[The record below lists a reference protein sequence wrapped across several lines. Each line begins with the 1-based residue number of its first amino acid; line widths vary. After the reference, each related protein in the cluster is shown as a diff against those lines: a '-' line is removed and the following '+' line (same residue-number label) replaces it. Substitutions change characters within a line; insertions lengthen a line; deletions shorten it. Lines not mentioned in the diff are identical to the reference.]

1 MTSKVFTAYLFI
13 ISSFV
18 VSQTTGE
25 KDSTAT
31 IQTTSQTVEDT
42 TQVEPDQ
49 IEKISTM
56 VLANRITNVSGF
68 ERMIIG
74 DLLGDEMMETS
85 AASMVISEGQAKEAM
100 GANFD
105 PNCFSDSC
113 AISIGKS
120 FNLSNVITFG
130 IINVKKIADS
140 TDADTLLA
148 DADTLLA
155 DADTQLADADTQLAV
170 KDSILTATIIMKN
183 FHIGTGQVVSE
194 MSFPFEGDT
203 DKVLMS
209 ARRMVWTAVGVEP
222 PPGRFPEDLIDDK
235 ENLKKRILN
244 FYYGTL
250 LPWFQNNPEMAM
262 AIGGIA
268 IITGGWLIF
277 GGGGDG
283 GGFDGPPDF
292 PDDPSSM
299 VQL

>member
-31 IQTTSQTVEDT
+31 VQTTSQTVEDT
-42 TQVEPDQ
+42 TQAVGDTTQVEPDQ
-49 IEKISTM
+49 IDKISTM

-148 DADTLLA
+148 
-155 DADTQLADADTQLAV
+155 V

-203 DKVLMS
+203 DKLLMT
-209 ARRMVWTAVGVEP
+209 ARRMVWSAVGVEP
-222 PPGRFPEDLIDDK
+222 PPGRFPEDLIDNK
-235 ENLKKRILN
+235 VSIKKRILD
-244 FYYGTL
+244 FYYGTI
-250 LPWFQNNPEMAM
+250 LPWVQDNREIAM
-262 AIGGIA
+262 VIGGIVL
-268 IITGGWLIF
+268 ISGGWLIF
-277 GGGGDG
+277 GGGDGG
-283 GGFDGPPDF
+283 GGFDGPPEF
-292 PDDPSSM
+292 PDGPSSM

>member
-1 MTSKVFTAYLFI
+1 MTSKLFIAYLFI

-18 VSQTTGE
+18 VSQTTVE

-42 TQVEPDQ
+42 TQAVGDTTQVEPDQ
-49 IEKISTM
+49 IDKISTM

-148 DADTLLA
+148 
-155 DADTQLADADTQLAV
+155 V

-203 DKVLMS
+203 DKLLMT
-209 ARRMVWTAVGVEP
+209 ARRMVWSAVGVEP
-222 PPGRFPEDLIDDK
+222 PPGRFPEDLIDNK
-235 ENLKKRILN
+235 VSIKKRILD
-244 FYYGTL
+244 FYYGTI
-250 LPWFQNNPEMAM
+250 LPWVQDNREIAM
-262 AIGGIA
+262 VIGGIVL
-268 IITGGWLIF
+268 ISGGWLIF
-277 GGGGDG
+277 GGGDGG
-283 GGFDGPPDF
+283 GGFDGPPEF
-292 PDDPSSM
+292 PDGPSSM

>member
-1 MTSKVFTAYLFI
+1 MTSKLFTAYLFI

-18 VSQTTGE
+18 VSQTTVE

-42 TQVEPDQ
+42 TQAVGDTTQVEPDQ
-49 IEKISTM
+49 IDKISTM
-56 VLANRITNVSGF
+56 ILANRITNVSGF

-85 AASMVISEGQAKEAM
+85 AASMVIGEGQAKEAM
-100 GANFD
+100 GSNFD

-113 AISIGKS
+113 AISVGKS

-140 TDADTLLA
+140 TDADTL
-148 DADTLLA
+148 
-155 DADTQLADADTQLAV
+155 LAV

-203 DKVLMS
+203 DKLLMT
-209 ARRMVWTAVGVEP
+209 ARRMVWSAVGVEP
-222 PPGRFPEDLIDDK
+222 PPGRFPEDLIDNK
-235 ENLKKRILN
+235 VSIKKRILD
-244 FYYGTL
+244 FYYGTI
-250 LPWFQNNPEMAM
+250 LPWVQDNREIAM
-262 AIGGIA
+262 VIGGIVL
-268 IITGGWLIF
+268 ISGGWLIF
-277 GGGGDG
+277 GGGDGG
-283 GGFDGPPDF
+283 GGFDGPPEF
-292 PDDPSSM
+292 PDGPSSM

>member
-1 MTSKVFTAYLFI
+1 MTSKLFTAYLFI

-31 IQTTSQTVEDT
+31 VQTTSQTVEDT
-42 TQVEPDQ
+42 TQAVGDTTQVEPDQ
-49 IEKISTM
+49 IDKISTM

-148 DADTLLA
+148 
-155 DADTQLADADTQLAV
+155 V
-170 KDSILTATIIMKN
+170 KDSIITATIIMKN

-194 MSFPFEGDT
+194 MSFPFEGDS
-203 DKVLMS
+203 DKLLMT

-222 PPGRFPEDLIDDK
+222 PPGRFPEDLIDNK
-235 ENLKKRILN
+235 VSLKKRILD
-244 FYYGTL
+244 FYYGTI
-250 LPWFQNNPEMAM
+250 LPWVQDNREIAM
-262 AIGGIA
+262 VIGGIVL
-268 IITGGWLIF
+268 ISGGWLIF
-277 GGGGDG
+277 GGGDDG
-283 GGFDGPPDF
+283 GGFDGPPEF
-292 PDDPSSM
+292 PDGPSSM

>member
-1 MTSKVFTAYLFI
+1 MTSKLFTAYLFI

-31 IQTTSQTVEDT
+31 VQTTSQTVEDT
-42 TQVEPDQ
+42 TQAVGDTTQVEPDK
-49 IEKISTM
+49 IDKISTM

-148 DADTLLA
+148 
-155 DADTQLADADTQLAV
+155 V

-203 DKVLMS
+203 DKLLMT
-209 ARRMVWTAVGVEP
+209 ARRMVWSAVGVEP
-222 PPGRFPEDLIDDK
+222 PPGRFPEDLIDNK
-235 ENLKKRILN
+235 VSIKKRILD
-244 FYYGTL
+244 FYYGTI
-250 LPWFQNNPEMAM
+250 LPWVQDNREIAM
-262 AIGGIA
+262 VIGGIVL
-268 IITGGWLIF
+268 ISGGWLIF
-277 GGGGDG
+277 GGGDDG
-283 GGFDGPPDF
+283 GGFDGPPEF
-292 PDDPSSM
+292 PDGPSSM

>member
-1 MTSKVFTAYLFI
+1 MTSKLFTAYLFI

-31 IQTTSQTVEDT
+31 VQTTSQTVEDT
-42 TQVEPDQ
+42 TQAVGDTTQVEPDQ
-49 IEKISTM
+49 IDKISTM

-113 AISIGKS
+113 AISVGKS

-140 TDADTLLA
+140 TDADTL
-148 DADTLLA
+148 
-155 DADTQLADADTQLAV
+155 LAV

-203 DKVLMS
+203 DKLLMT
-209 ARRMVWTAVGVEP
+209 ARRMVWSAVGVEP
-222 PPGRFPEDLIDDK
+222 PPGRFPEDLIDNK
-235 ENLKKRILN
+235 ISIKKRILD
-244 FYYGTL
+244 FYYGTI
-250 LPWFQNNPEMAM
+250 LPWVQDNREIAM
-262 AIGGIA
+262 VIGGIVL
-268 IITGGWLIF
+268 ISGGWLIF
-277 GGGGDG
+277 GGGDGG
-283 GGFDGPPDF
+283 GGFDGPPEF
-292 PDDPSSM
+292 PDGPSSM

>member
-1 MTSKVFTAYLFI
+1 MTSKLFTAYLFI

-31 IQTTSQTVEDT
+31 VQTTSQTVEDT
-42 TQVEPDQ
+42 TQAVGDTTQVEPDQ
-49 IEKISTM
+49 IDKISTM
-56 VLANRITNVSGF
+56 ILANRITNVSGF

-148 DADTLLA
+148 
-155 DADTQLADADTQLAV
+155 V

-203 DKVLMS
+203 DKLLMT
-209 ARRMVWTAVGVEP
+209 ARRMVWSAVGVEP
-222 PPGRFPEDLIDDK
+222 PPGRFPEDLI
-235 ENLKKRILN
+235 ENKVSIKKRILD
-244 FYYGTL
+244 FYYGTI
-250 LPWFQNNPEMAM
+250 LPWVQDNREIAM
-262 AIGGIA
+262 VIGGIVL
-268 IITGGWLIF
+268 ISGGWLIF
-277 GGGGDG
+277 GGGDGG
-283 GGFDGPPDF
+283 GGFDGPPEF
-292 PDDPSSM
+292 PDGPSSM

>member
-1 MTSKVFTAYLFI
+1 MTSKLFTAYLFI

-31 IQTTSQTVEDT
+31 VQTTSQTVEDT
-42 TQVEPDQ
+42 TQAVGDTTQVEPDQ
-49 IEKISTM
+49 IDKISTM

-148 DADTLLA
+148 
-155 DADTQLADADTQLAV
+155 V

-203 DKVLMS
+203 DKLLMT
-209 ARRMVWTAVGVEP
+209 ARRMVWSAVGVEP
-222 PPGRFPEDLIDDK
+222 PPGRFPEDLIDNK
-235 ENLKKRILN
+235 VSIKKRILD
-244 FYYGTL
+244 FYYGTI
-250 LPWFQNNPEMAM
+250 LPWVQDNREIAM
-262 AIGGIA
+262 VIGGIVL
-268 IITGGWLIF
+268 ISGGWLIF
-277 GGGGDG
+277 GGGDDG

-292 PDDPSSM
+292 PDGPSSM

>member
-31 IQTTSQTVEDT
+31 VQTTSQTVEDT
-42 TQVEPDQ
+42 TQAVADTTQVEPDQ
-49 IEKISTM
+49 IDKISTM

-148 DADTLLA
+148 
-155 DADTQLADADTQLAV
+155 V
-170 KDSILTATIIMKN
+170 KDSIITATIIMKN

-203 DKVLMS
+203 DKLLMT
-209 ARRMVWTAVGVEP
+209 ARRMVWSAVGVEP
-222 PPGRFPEDLIDDK
+222 PPGRFPEDLI
-235 ENLKKRILN
+235 ENKVSIKKRILD
-244 FYYGTL
+244 FYYGTI
-250 LPWFQNNPEMAM
+250 LPWVQDNREIAM
-262 AIGGIA
+262 VIGGIVL
-268 IITGGWLIF
+268 ISGGWLIF
-277 GGGGDG
+277 GGGDDG

-292 PDDPSSM
+292 PDGPSSM

>member
-1 MTSKVFTAYLFI
+1 MTSKLFTAYLFI

-31 IQTTSQTVEDT
+31 VQTTSQTVEDT
-42 TQVEPDQ
+42 TQAVGDTTQVEPDQ
-49 IEKISTM
+49 IDKISTM

-148 DADTLLA
+148 
-155 DADTQLADADTQLAV
+155 V
-170 KDSILTATIIMKN
+170 KDSIITATIIMKN

-194 MSFPFEGDT
+194 MSFPFEGDS
-203 DKVLMS
+203 DKLLMT
-209 ARRMVWTAVGVEP
+209 ARRMVWSAVGVEP
-222 PPGRFPEDLIDDK
+222 PPGRFPEDLIDNK
-235 ENLKKRILN
+235 VSIKKRILD
-244 FYYGTL
+244 FYYGTI
-250 LPWFQNNPEMAM
+250 LPWVQDNREIAM
-262 AIGGIA
+262 VIGGIVL
-268 IITGGWLIF
+268 ISGGWLIF
-277 GGGGDG
+277 GGGDDG

-292 PDDPSSM
+292 PDGPSSM

>member
-1 MTSKVFTAYLFI
+1 MTSKLFTAYLFI

-18 VSQTTGE
+18 VSQTTVE

-31 IQTTSQTVEDT
+31 VQTTSQTVEDT
-42 TQVEPDQ
+42 TQAVGDTTQVEPDQ
-49 IEKISTM
+49 IDKISTM
-56 VLANRITNVSGF
+56 ILANRITNVSGF

-148 DADTLLA
+148 
-155 DADTQLADADTQLAV
+155 V

-203 DKVLMS
+203 DKLLMT
-209 ARRMVWTAVGVEP
+209 ARRMVWSAVGVEP
-222 PPGRFPEDLIDDK
+222 PPGRFPEDLIDNK
-235 ENLKKRILN
+235 VSIKKRILD
-244 FYYGTL
+244 FYYGTI
-250 LPWFQNNPEMAM
+250 LPWVQDNREIAM
-262 AIGGIA
+262 VIGGIVL
-268 IITGGWLIF
+268 ISGGWLIF
-277 GGGGDG
+277 GGGDGG
-283 GGFDGPPDF
+283 GGFDGPPEF
-292 PDDPSSM
+292 PDNPSSM

>member
-1 MTSKVFTAYLFI
+1 MNAKQLLTYLYI
-13 ISSFV
+13 ISSF
-18 VSQTTGE
+18 
-25 KDSTAT
+25 AF
-31 IQTTSQTVEDT
+31 SQTVEDT
-42 TQVEPDQ
+42 TQTVVDTSQTVVDTSQVEPDQ

-85 AASMVISEGQAKEAM
+85 AASMVISENQAKEAM
-100 GANFD
+100 GAAFD

-140 TDADTLLA
+140 TDVDTL
-148 DADTLLA
+148 
-155 DADTQLADADTQLAV
+155 LAV
-170 KDSILTATIIMKN
+170 KDSIITATIIMKN
-183 FHIGTGQVVSE
+183 FHIGTGEIVSE
-194 MSFPFEGDT
+194 MTFPFEGDT
-203 DKVLMS
+203 DKLLMT
-209 ARRMVWTAVGVEP
+209 ARRMVWSAVGVEP

-235 ENLKKRILN
+235 VSLKKRLLD

-250 LPWFQNNPEMAM
+250 YPWFQNNPEMAM

>member
-1 MTSKVFTAYLFI
+1 MTSKLFTAYLFI

-31 IQTTSQTVEDT
+31 VQTTSQTVEDT
-42 TQVEPDQ
+42 TQAVGDTTQVEPDK
-49 IEKISTM
+49 IDKISTM

-148 DADTLLA
+148 
-155 DADTQLADADTQLAV
+155 V

-203 DKVLMS
+203 DKLLMT
-209 ARRMVWTAVGVEP
+209 ARRMVWSAVGVEP
-222 PPGRFPEDLIDDK
+222 PPGRFPEDLIDNK
-235 ENLKKRILN
+235 VSIKKRILD
-244 FYYGTL
+244 FYYGTI
-250 LPWFQNNPEMAM
+250 LPWVQDNREIAM
-262 AIGGIA
+262 VIGGIVL
-268 IITGGWLIF
+268 ISGGWLIF
-277 GGGGDG
+277 GGGDDG

-292 PDDPSSM
+292 PDSPSSM

>member
-1 MTSKVFTAYLFI
+1 MISGQHIPIKMNTKQLLTYLLI
-13 ISSFV
+13 ISSFAF
-18 VSQTTGE
+18 SQNAAD
-25 KDSTAT
+25 KDSTIAV
-31 IQTTSQTVEDT
+31 QTTSQTVEDT
-42 TQVEPDQ
+42 TQAVVDTSQVEPDQ

-68 ERMIIG
+68 ERTIIG

-85 AASMVISEGQAKEAM
+85 AASMVISESQAKEAM

-113 AISIGKS
+113 AIAVGKS

-140 TDADTLLA
+140 TDVDTLLA
-148 DADTLLA
+148 E
-155 DADTQLADADTQLAV
+155 
-170 KDSILTATIIMKN
+170 KDSIITATIIMKN
-183 FHIGTGQVVSE
+183 FHIGTGQITSE
-194 MSFPFEGDT
+194 MTFPFEGDT
-203 DKVLMS
+203 EKLLMT

-222 PPGRFPEDLIDDK
+222 PPGRFPEDLIDNK
-235 ENLKKRILN
+235 VSLKKRILD
-244 FYYGTL
+244 FYYGTVV
-250 LPWFQNNPEMAM
+250 PWVQDNTEMTM
-262 AIGGIA
+262 IIGGIL
-268 IITGGWLIF
+268 IISGGWLIF

-292 PDDPSSM
+292 PDDPPSM

>member
-1 MTSKVFTAYLFI
+1 MTSKLFTAYLFI

-31 IQTTSQTVEDT
+31 VQTTSQTVEDT
-42 TQVEPDQ
+42 TQAVGDTTQVEPDQ
-49 IEKISTM
+49 IDKISTM

-148 DADTLLA
+148 
-155 DADTQLADADTQLAV
+155 V
-170 KDSILTATIIMKN
+170 KDSIITATIIMKN

-203 DKVLMS
+203 DKLLMT
-209 ARRMVWTAVGVEP
+209 ARRMVWSAVGVEP
-222 PPGRFPEDLIDDK
+222 PPGRFPEDLIDNK
-235 ENLKKRILN
+235 VSIKKRILD
-244 FYYGTL
+244 FYYGTI
-250 LPWFQNNPEMAM
+250 LPWVQDNREIAM
-262 AIGGIA
+262 VIGGIVL
-268 IITGGWLIF
+268 ISGGWLIF
-277 GGGGDG
+277 GGGDDG

-292 PDDPSSM
+292 PDGPSSM

>member
-1 MTSKVFTAYLFI
+1 MRKKHTIQMTSKLLTAYLFI

-18 VSQTTGE
+18 VSQTTGQ

-42 TQVEPDQ
+42 TQAVGDTTQVEPDQ
-49 IEKISTM
+49 IDKISTM
-56 VLANRITNVSGF
+56 ILANRITNVSGF

-85 AASMVISEGQAKEAM
+85 AASMVIGEGQAKEAM
-100 GANFD
+100 GSNFD

-113 AISIGKS
+113 AISVGKS

-140 TDADTLLA
+140 TDADTL
-148 DADTLLA
+148 
-155 DADTQLADADTQLAV
+155 LAV

-203 DKVLMS
+203 DKLLMT
-209 ARRMVWTAVGVEP
+209 ARRMVWSAVGVEP
-222 PPGRFPEDLIDDK
+222 PPGRFPEDLIDNK
-235 ENLKKRILN
+235 VSIKKRILD
-244 FYYGTL
+244 FYYGTI
-250 LPWFQNNPEMAM
+250 LPWVQDNREIAM
-262 AIGGIA
+262 VIGGIVL
-268 IITGGWLIF
+268 ISGGWLIF
-277 GGGGDG
+277 GGGDDG

-292 PDDPSSM
+292 PDGPSSM

>member
-1 MTSKVFTAYLFI
+1 MTSKLFTAYLFI

-18 VSQTTGE
+18 VSQTTVE

-42 TQVEPDQ
+42 TQAVGDTTQVEPDQ
-49 IEKISTM
+49 IDKISTM

-148 DADTLLA
+148 
-155 DADTQLADADTQLAV
+155 V

-203 DKVLMS
+203 DKLLMT
-209 ARRMVWTAVGVEP
+209 ARRMVWSAVGVEP
-222 PPGRFPEDLIDDK
+222 PPGRFPEDLIDNK
-235 ENLKKRILN
+235 ISIKKRILD
-244 FYYGTL
+244 FYYGTI
-250 LPWFQNNPEMAM
+250 LPWVQDNREIAM
-262 AIGGIA
+262 VIGGIVL
-268 IITGGWLIF
+268 ISGGWLIF
-277 GGGGDG
+277 GGGDGG
-283 GGFDGPPDF
+283 GGFDGPPEF
-292 PDDPSSM
+292 PDGPSSM

>member
-1 MTSKVFTAYLFI
+1 
-13 ISSFV
+13 
-18 VSQTTGE
+18 
-25 KDSTAT
+25 
-31 IQTTSQTVEDT
+31 
-42 TQVEPDQ
+42 
-49 IEKISTM
+49 
-56 VLANRITNVSGF
+56 
-68 ERMIIG
+68 MIIG

-148 DADTLLA
+148 
-155 DADTQLADADTQLAV
+155 V
-170 KDSILTATIIMKN
+170 KDSIITATIIMKN

-203 DKVLMS
+203 DKLLMT
-209 ARRMVWTAVGVEP
+209 ARRMVWSAVGVEP
-222 PPGRFPEDLIDDK
+222 PPGRFPEDLIDNK
-235 ENLKKRILN
+235 VSIKKRILD
-244 FYYGTL
+244 FYYGTI
-250 LPWFQNNPEMAM
+250 LPWVQDNREIAM
-262 AIGGIA
+262 VIGGIVL
-268 IITGGWLIF
+268 ISGGWLIF
-277 GGGGDG
+277 GGGDDG
-283 GGFDGPPDF
+283 GGFDGPPEF
-292 PDDPSSM
+292 PDGPSSM

>member
-1 MTSKVFTAYLFI
+1 MTSKLFTAYLFI

-18 VSQTTGE
+18 VSQTTVE

-31 IQTTSQTVEDT
+31 VQTTSQTVEDT
-42 TQVEPDQ
+42 TQAVGDTTQVEPDQ
-49 IEKISTM
+49 IDKISTM
-56 VLANRITNVSGF
+56 ILANRITNVSGF

-85 AASMVISEGQAKEAM
+85 AASMVIGEGQAKEAM

-148 DADTLLA
+148 
-155 DADTQLADADTQLAV
+155 V

-203 DKVLMS
+203 DKLLMT
-209 ARRMVWTAVGVEP
+209 ARRMVWSAVGVEP
-222 PPGRFPEDLIDDK
+222 PPGRFPEDLIDNK
-235 ENLKKRILN
+235 VSIKKRILD
-244 FYYGTL
+244 FYYGTI
-250 LPWFQNNPEMAM
+250 LPWVQDNREIAM
-262 AIGGIA
+262 VIGGIVL
-268 IITGGWLIF
+268 ISGGWLIF
-277 GGGGDG
+277 GGGDGG
-283 GGFDGPPDF
+283 GGFDGPPEF
-292 PDDPSSM
+292 PDGPSSM

>member
-1 MTSKVFTAYLFI
+1 MTSKLFTAYLFI

-18 VSQTTGE
+18 VSQTTVE

-31 IQTTSQTVEDT
+31 VQTTSQTVEDT
-42 TQVEPDQ
+42 TQAVGDTTQVEPDQ
-49 IEKISTM
+49 IDKISTM

-148 DADTLLA
+148 
-155 DADTQLADADTQLAV
+155 V

-203 DKVLMS
+203 DKLLMT
-209 ARRMVWTAVGVEP
+209 ARRMVWSAVGVEP
-222 PPGRFPEDLIDDK
+222 PPGRFPEDLIDNK
-235 ENLKKRILN
+235 VSIKKRILD
-244 FYYGTL
+244 FYYGTI
-250 LPWFQNNPEMAM
+250 LPWVQDNREIAM
-262 AIGGIA
+262 VIGGIVL
-268 IITGGWLIF
+268 ISGGWLIF
-277 GGGGDG
+277 GGGDGG
-283 GGFDGPPDF
+283 GGFDGPPEF
-292 PDDPSSM
+292 PDGPSSM

>member
-31 IQTTSQTVEDT
+31 VQTTSQTVEDT
-42 TQVEPDQ
+42 TQAVGDTTQVEPDQ
-49 IEKISTM
+49 IDKISTM

-148 DADTLLA
+148 
-155 DADTQLADADTQLAV
+155 V

-203 DKVLMS
+203 DKLLMT
-209 ARRMVWTAVGVEP
+209 ARRMVWSAVGVEP
-222 PPGRFPEDLIDDK
+222 PPGRFPEDLIDNK
-235 ENLKKRILN
+235 VSIKKRILD
-244 FYYGTL
+244 FYYGTI
-250 LPWFQNNPEMAM
+250 LPWVQDNREIAM
-262 AIGGIA
+262 VIGGIVL
-268 IITGGWLIF
+268 ISGGWLIF
-277 GGGGDG
+277 GGGDDG

-292 PDDPSSM
+292 PDGPSSM

>member
-18 VSQTTGE
+18 VSQTTVE

-42 TQVEPDQ
+42 TQAVGDTTQVEPDQ
-49 IEKISTM
+49 IDKISTM
-56 VLANRITNVSGF
+56 ILANRITNVSGF

-85 AASMVISEGQAKEAM
+85 AASMVIGEGQAKEAM
-100 GANFD
+100 GSNFD

-113 AISIGKS
+113 AISVGKS

-148 DADTLLA
+148 
-155 DADTQLADADTQLAV
+155 V
-170 KDSILTATIIMKN
+170 KDSIITATIIMKN

-203 DKVLMS
+203 DKLLMT
-209 ARRMVWTAVGVEP
+209 ARRMVWSSVGVEP
-222 PPGRFPEDLIDDK
+222 PPGRFPEDLIDNK
-235 ENLKKRILN
+235 VSIKKRILD
-244 FYYGTL
+244 FYYGTI
-250 LPWFQNNPEMAM
+250 LPWVQDNREIAM
-262 AIGGIA
+262 VIGGIVL
-268 IITGGWLIF
+268 ISGGWLIF
-277 GGGGDG
+277 GGGDGG
-283 GGFDGPPDF
+283 GGFDGPPEF
-292 PDDPSSM
+292 PDGPSSM

>member
-1 MTSKVFTAYLFI
+1 MTSKLFTAYLFI

-31 IQTTSQTVEDT
+31 VQTTSQTVEDT
-42 TQVEPDQ
+42 TQAVGDTTQVEPDQ
-49 IEKISTM
+49 IDKISTM

-148 DADTLLA
+148 
-155 DADTQLADADTQLAV
+155 V
-170 KDSILTATIIMKN
+170 KDSIITATIIMKN

-203 DKVLMS
+203 DKLLMT
-209 ARRMVWTAVGVEP
+209 ARRMGWSAVGVEP
-222 PPGRFPEDLIDDK
+222 PPGRFPEDLIDNK
-235 ENLKKRILN
+235 VSIKKRILY
-244 FYYGTL
+244 FY
-250 LPWFQNNPEMAM
+250 
-262 AIGGIA
+262 
-268 IITGGWLIF
+268 
-277 GGGGDG
+277 
-283 GGFDGPPDF
+283 
-292 PDDPSSM
+292 
-299 VQL
+299 

>member
-1 MTSKVFTAYLFI
+1 MTSKLFTAYLFI

-31 IQTTSQTVEDT
+31 VQTTSQTVEDT
-42 TQVEPDQ
+42 TQAVGDTTQVEPDK
-49 IEKISTM
+49 IDKISTM

-100 GANFD
+100 GENFD

-148 DADTLLA
+148 
-155 DADTQLADADTQLAV
+155 V
-170 KDSILTATIIMKN
+170 KDSIITATIIMKN

-203 DKVLMS
+203 DKLLMT
-209 ARRMVWTAVGVEP
+209 ARRMVWSAVGVEP
-222 PPGRFPEDLIDDK
+222 PPGRFPEDLIDNK
-235 ENLKKRILN
+235 VSIKKRILD
-244 FYYGTL
+244 FYYGTI
-250 LPWFQNNPEMAM
+250 LPWVQDNREIAM
-262 AIGGIA
+262 VIGGIVL
-268 IITGGWLIF
+268 ISGGWLIF
-277 GGGGDG
+277 GGGDDG

-292 PDDPSSM
+292 PDGPSSM

>member
-1 MTSKVFTAYLFI
+1 MNTKQLIIFLFI
-13 ISSFV
+13 ILSFAL
-18 VSQTTGE
+18 SQTVE
-25 KDSTAT
+25 N
-31 IQTTSQTVEDT
+31 TTQAVGDTTQTVEDT

-100 GANFD
+100 GAAFD

-130 IINVKKIADS
+130 IINIRKIADS

-148 DADTLLA
+148 
-155 DADTQLADADTQLAV
+155 V
-170 KDSILTATIIMKN
+170 KDSIITATIIMKN
-183 FHIGTGQVVSE
+183 FHIGTGQIVSE

-203 DKVLMS
+203 EKLLMT

-235 ENLKKRILN
+235 ENLKKRILD
-244 FYYGTL
+244 FYYGTVV
-250 LPWFQNNPEMAM
+250 PWVQDNTEMAM
-262 AIGGIA
+262 IIGGIVL
-268 IITGGWLIF
+268 ISGGWLIF
-277 GGGGDG
+277 GGGDGG
-283 GGFDGPPDF
+283 GGFDGPPEF
-292 PDDPSSM
+292 PEDPSSM

>member
-1 MTSKVFTAYLFI
+1 MNPKQLLTYLFI
-13 ISSFV
+13 ISSFSF
-18 VSQTTGE
+18 SQNAAE
-25 KDSTAT
+25 KDSTIAV
-31 IQTTSQTVEDT
+31 QTTSQTVEDT
-42 TQVEPDQ
+42 TQAVVDTSQVEPDQ
-49 IEKISTM
+49 IKKISTM

-100 GANFD
+100 GAAFD

-130 IINVKKIADS
+130 ILNVRKIENPAEV
-140 TDADTLLA
+140 DTL
-148 DADTLLA
+148 
-155 DADTQLADADTQLAV
+155 LAV
-170 KDSILTATIIMKN
+170 KDSLITATIIMKN
-183 FHIGTGQVVSE
+183 FNIGTGEIVSE
-194 MSFPFEGDT
+194 MNFPFEGDT
-203 DKVLMS
+203 DKLLMS
-209 ARRMVWTAVGVEP
+209 ARRMVWSAVGVEP

-277 GGGGDG
+277 GGGGDD
-283 GGFDGPPDF
+283 GGFDGPPEF

-299 VQL
+299 VRL